1 MIGKKR
7 KKIKEFA
14 PTRGKVMEE
23 FQPCEDGK
31 KSEVLNTRRIID
43 DVKVT
48 SRYNVTCHLGS
59 GAFSEVRGHRAVGGG
74 RPYRFRL
81 TYSLKNQSCAVV
93 RRVRSQVGPHTN
105 FKQIRF
111 SSLPVLR
118 TPCIQLGCKT
128 WLLGSALK
136 VILLA
141 GR

>member
-93 RRVRSQVGPHTN
+93 KG
-105 FKQIRF
+105 
-111 SSLPVLR
+111 SSPRLGR
-118 TPCIQLGCKT
+118 TYTTSNKI
-128 WLLGSALK
+128 A
-136 VILLA
+136 
-141 GR
+141 